1 MGSYRLKS
9 QAIITRNN
17 IVRHGGGGIFG
28 LFAELPLWEQIVIV
42 IIIAFGVFCI
52 LYFLIAQSKIFFI
65 PL

>member
-1 MGSYRLKS
+1 MALRS
-9 QAIITRNN
+9 
-17 IVRHGGGGIFG
+17 GGGGIFG

-52 LYFLIAQSKIFFI
+52 LYFLIAQPTIYFI